1 MTDLREA
8 YFDRV
13 FHPHFVVV
21 HLAGFVFGLH
31 LALVSG
37 STNASGLAIA
47 HHAQH
52 PHHAQA
58 HQTRGA
64 TPNASAHAVGHEV
77 GV

>member
-31 LALVSG
+31 LAI
-37 STNASGLAIA
+37 ASGFAIA
-47 HHAQH
+47 HHA
-52 PHHAQA
+52 
-58 HQTRGA
+58 RRA
-64 TPNASAHAVGHEV
+64 TPSATAHATGHQV